1 MADGQV
7 DEKLIARYI
16 MQYQKD
22 DENLVRYQLDTNKD
36 IEKFKYDLLGFK
48 FDKSQG
54 KWVKDDKKM
63 AICNEKGANAI
74 ASFLDMHINR
84 IVSLSDFQ
92 DDEEIMKTSF
102 YDIKSF
108 VYFLVFHMEEFEF
121 VSYPAISMVLSTI
134 DKINV
139 STMKKARE
147 AGERDSLRKTFV
159 HNESTETV
167 YNPNQPKPQGKWFGG
182 LFGGRQ

>member
-1 MADGQV
+1 MAESPV

-16 MQYQKD
+16 MQFQRED
-22 DENLVRYQLDTNKD
+22 DNLVRYQLDTNKD

-48 FDKSQG
+48 FDAKER
-54 KWVKDDKKM
+54 KWIKDPNKM
-63 AICNEKGANAI
+63 AICNERGANAI

-92 DDEEIMKTSF
+92 DDEEIMTASF
-102 YDIKSF
+102 YDIKNF
-108 VYFLVFHMEEFEF
+108 VYFLVFHKDEFEF
-121 VSYPAISMVLSTI
+121 ASYPSISMVLSTI

-139 STMKKARE
+139 ATMKKARE

-182 LFGGRQ
+182 LFGGRN